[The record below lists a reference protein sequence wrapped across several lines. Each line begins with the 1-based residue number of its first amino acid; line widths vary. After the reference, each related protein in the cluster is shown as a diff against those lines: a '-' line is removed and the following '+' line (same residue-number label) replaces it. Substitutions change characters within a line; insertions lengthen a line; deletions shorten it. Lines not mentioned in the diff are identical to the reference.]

1 MISVGIHLQLGRK
14 NKIVTNSVRDT
25 THWVSIE
32 SDQDI
37 CNEIN
42 IFFKT
47 KEQAEDVAR
56 ALRGEREVPKETTIT
71 QEESNASIDSL
82 INPI

>member
-1 MISVGIHLQLGRK
+1 MISVGIHLQLGK
-14 NKIVTNSVRDT
+14 NNKIVTNSVGDT

-56 ALRGEREVPKETTIT
+56 ALRGDVPKETTIT